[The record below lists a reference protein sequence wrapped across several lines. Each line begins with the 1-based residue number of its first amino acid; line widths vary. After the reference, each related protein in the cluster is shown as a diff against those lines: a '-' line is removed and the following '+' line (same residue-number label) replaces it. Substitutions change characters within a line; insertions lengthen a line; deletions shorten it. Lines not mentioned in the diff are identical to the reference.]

1 LTKDEAVTSAPEGL
15 PSYAVIT
22 PVRDEAEHFGRTASA
37 MASQTHRPL
46 EWIIVD
52 DGSTDG
58 TRAIADSYASR
69 YDWIRVVDAGTAHR
83 RARGAPI
90 VRAFNLGRS
99 ELRTSP
105 DITVKLDG
113 DLFFPAHYFAW
124 VAWTFARDGS
134 AGVVGGVAM
143 IFDGA
148 RWKPD
153 GRSTHNVNGV
163 AKAYRTTCLDDI
175 GGLRASMGWDGIDE
189 YSARA
194 KGWHVHVIT
203 ELVILHYR
211 PRGSKQ
217 VWYQARW
224 EEGQANHYMG
234 YRPSFL
240 LVRALYRMAA
250 EDPPILGGAV
260 LAASYL
266 FARLASR
273 PQVDDPN
280 ASAELRREQSQRL
293 KSLLRGRRE
302 VPLAGLPGGGP
313 AFWFTGRDER

>member
-1 LTKDEAVTSAPEGL
+1 MTPAPEGL

-46 EWIIVD
+46 EWVIVD

-58 TRAIADSYASR
+58 TRAIAESYAQQH
-69 YDWIRVVDAGTAHR
+69 DWIRVVDGGQAHR
-83 RARGAPI
+83 RARGGPI

-99 ELRTSP
+99 MLRASP

-113 DLFFPAHYFAW
+113 DLFFPVHYFEW
-124 VAWTFARDGS
+124 VAGTFARDAS

-148 RWKPD
+148 KWKPD
-153 GRSTHNVNGV
+153 GRRTHNVNGV
-163 AKAYRTTCLDDI
+163 AKAYRTACLDDI

-194 KGWHVHVIT
+194 KGWNVHVLT

-217 VWYQARW
+217 SWYHARW
-224 EEGQANHYMG
+224 EEGRANHYMG

-240 LVRALYRMAA
+240 LLRALYRMAV

-260 LAASYL
+260 LAASY
-266 FARLASR
+266 FYAHLASL
-273 PQVDDPN
+273 PQVDDMN
-280 ASAELRREQSQRL
+280 ATAELRREQSQRL
-293 KSLLRGRRE
+293 KSLLRGRRQ
-302 VPLAGLPGGGP
+302 VPVAGLPGGGP
-313 AFWFTGRDER
+313 AFWFTGRDERQARP